1 MTVQIAYNIQQ
12 LTQEL
17 VCVFLILE
25 IVRMVQKMLR
35 ERLTIDVFHQDAVIR
50 KGDITDEVGMLETI
64 ARLKLFT
71 KGFLISDVVNK
82 LWFQAFQE
90 VQLAIELH
98 TIAVAGSSLR
108 CHQLHT
114 VKADLAMSEL

>member
-90 VQLAIELH
+90 VQLAIELDAESR
-98 TIAVAGSSLR
+98 TRGTLN
-108 CHQLHT
+108 L
-114 VKADLAMSEL
+114 